1 MATFEDVSDH
11 GLARTYSARAA
22 RNHCEKSAVKFEFC
36 LFWLYKLWDWYI
48 EEKIK
53 AYSTRGQG
61 LYRNEPIQMFSFFNH
76 MQYSN
81 TLAYL

>member
-22 RNHCEKSAVKFEFC
+22 RNHCEKSAVKFGFC
-36 LFWLYKLWDWYI
+36 LFKLWDWYI

-61 LYRNEPIQMFSFFNH
+61 LYRNEPIQIQMFSFFNH

-81 TLAYL
+81 ALVY